1 MFLHIASFYKKS
13 ITLISYTLFLC
24 KTFVNI
30 SKELINQLKK
40 YYHTDIQYYNYV
52 SYFISINST
61 SKTKVALA
69 GITPPAPAS
78 PYAK

>member
-1 MFLHIASFYKKS
+1 M
-13 ITLISYTLFLC
+13 

-61 SKTKVALA
+61 SKTKVALG

>member
-1 MFLHIASFYKKS
+1 M
-13 ITLISYTLFLC
+13 

-30 SKELINQLKK
+30 SKEIRNHLKK
-40 YYHTDIQYYNYV
+40 DYHTDIQYYNKA
-52 SYFISINST
+52 SYFIPINST
-61 SKTKVALA
+61 SKTKVALG